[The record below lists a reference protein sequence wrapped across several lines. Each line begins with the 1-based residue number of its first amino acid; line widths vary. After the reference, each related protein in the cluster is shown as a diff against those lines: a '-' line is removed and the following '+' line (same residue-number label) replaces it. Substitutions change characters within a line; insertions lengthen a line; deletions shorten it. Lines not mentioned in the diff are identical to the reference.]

1 MKGFSFRLDRILRL
15 RESAE
20 QRQAIVYGEAAR
32 TETELDRL
40 CEEQADYLRRI
51 GDRLAP
57 APGQQTNAGLLQV
70 LNLTAAAAAQ
80 QLDQAQRHLDQA
92 REAATAELD
101 RLAQARVER
110 KSLER
115 IRGHRHAAWKEA
127 VGREEQKDSDE
138 VAARSRSRT
147 ES

>member
-20 QRQAIVYGEAAR
+20 QRQAAAYGQAAR
-32 TETELDRL
+32 TETELDQL
-40 CEEQADYLRRI
+40 CEEQADYVRKI
-51 GDRLAP
+51 GDRLAQT
-57 APGQQTNAGLLQV
+57 PGQQTNAGLLRV

-80 QLDQAQRHLDQA
+80 QLDQAQQHLDQA
-92 REAATAELD
+92 REAATTELD

-115 IRGHRHAAWKEA
+115 IRVNRHAAWKEA
-127 VGREEQKDSDE
+127 AGREEQKDSDE
-138 VAARSRSRT
+138 VAARTRGRQDP
-147 ES
+147 